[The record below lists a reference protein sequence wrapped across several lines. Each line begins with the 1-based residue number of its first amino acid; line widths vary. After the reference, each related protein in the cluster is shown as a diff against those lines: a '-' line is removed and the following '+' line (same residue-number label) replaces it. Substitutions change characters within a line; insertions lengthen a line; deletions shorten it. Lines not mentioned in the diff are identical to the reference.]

1 MENKILCN
9 IVLFEATKDN
19 KSDYIIDHK
28 VQHMHLVSKKEIKE
42 NDWYLYKHF
51 GEWIPPC
58 KFKGDDEINT
68 KQNLNSKP
76 RFFFKVEATTDKKL
90 DLPLIPKRW
99 VEEEYHFN
107 IKEVYIDGLRKD
119 AIYFQ
124 DIPSSTGQPDYDW
137 CNTPKEMAGFRD
149 EIIITPVKINWNK
162 EELKIELKKAFY
174 KASNLNLNIGIE
186 TEEAFDNWFN
196 KNY

>member
-90 DLPLIPKRW
+90 DLPLS
-99 VEEEYHFN
+99 
-107 IKEVYIDGLRKD
+107 L
-119 AIYFQ
+119 AICRQIY
-124 DIPSSTGQPDYDW
+124 ST
-137 CNTPKEMAGFRD
+137 K
-149 EIIITPVKINWNK
+149 KSK
-162 EELKIELKKAFY
+162 LKKSYFVP
-174 KASNLNLNIGIE
+174 LN
-186 TEEAFDNWFN
+186 
-196 KNY
+196 KKKS